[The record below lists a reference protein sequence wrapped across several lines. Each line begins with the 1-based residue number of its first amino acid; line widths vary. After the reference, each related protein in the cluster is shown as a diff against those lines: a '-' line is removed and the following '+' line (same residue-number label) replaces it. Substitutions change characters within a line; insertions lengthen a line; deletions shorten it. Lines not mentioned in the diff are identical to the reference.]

1 MSPCVRFDRT
11 RCQYQFVVSHSSA
24 VGSVGRCRIPALS
37 YMHGRRRTPALSLGA
52 HTRTDAGALPRHLAG
67 MDAGALLRPHMH
79 KDASTLLR
87 PPSLA
92 GSYYSHGCQ
101 RTSPVVRQAWMLA
114 HSCVF
119 CRTPGVVWRAWMPGA
134 LLSRMAADTYHWRT
148 GDVIAKRIY
157 NSVVVWSCGVSPSL
171 SAPHQYYLEVSPL
184 PLSFLTPM
192 FLSHHY
198 LPRSV

>member
-1 MSPCVRFDRT
+1 MSPCIRFDRT

-37 YMHGRRRTPALSLGA
+37 YVHGRQRTPASSLGA
-52 HTRTDAGALPRHLAG
+52 HMRTDAGALPCRLAG
-67 MDAGALLRPHMH
+67 TDAGALLHPHMR
-79 KDASTLLR
+79 KDAGALLR

-101 RTSPVVRQAWMLA
+101 RTSPVVRRARMLA

-119 CRTPGVVWRAWMPGA
+119 RCTSGVVWQARMPGA
-134 LLSRMAADTYHWRT
+134 LLSHMAADTYHWRT

>member
-1 MSPCVRFDRT
+1 MSPCIRFDCT

-37 YMHGRRRTPALSLGA
+37 YVHGRWRTPASSLGA
-52 HTRTDAGALPRHLAG
+52 HTRTDAGA
-67 MDAGALLRPHMH
+67 
-79 KDASTLLR
+79 LLR

-92 GSYYSHGCQ
+92 GSYYSHRCR
-101 RTSPVVRQAWMLA
+101 RTSPVVRRARMLA

-119 CRTPGVVWRAWMPGA
+119 RRTPGVVWRARMPGA
-134 LLSRMAADTYHWRT
+134 LLSRMAVDTYHWRT